1 MVQLRSEPLAS
12 VGRSRPRIG
21 PLTKDDL
28 PAIVISRLRATGA
41 VTPDMT
47 AVALDMGDGVE
58 RAVRLAHRRFPNGGG
73 WSFFVCP
80 QCGGRTRTLRLTE
93 DGRLACRN
101 CDGLL
106 YRCQHADKATRIA
119 HLRALL
125 YGGPARHKPRW
136 ITIDRRRSLEAAL
149 RRLLI
154 REREERLAR
163 VAAARKKLARNDP
176 ATAPKFLKRL

>member
-1 MVQLRSEPLAS
+1 MQLRSESVAS
-12 VGRSRPRIG
+12 LGRYGPRIR
-21 PLTKDDL
+21 PLSKDDL
-28 PAIVISRLRATGA
+28 PAIGISRLRATGV

-47 AVALDMGDGVE
+47 AMAVDMGDGVK
-58 RAVRLAHRRFPNGGG
+58 RTVGLAHNKFPNGGG

-80 QCGGRTRTLRLTE
+80 ECARRTRTLRLTE
-93 DGRLACRN
+93 DARLVCRR

-106 YRCQHADKATRIA
+106 YRCQHHDKSTRIA

-136 ITIDRRRSLEAAL
+136 INVDRRKRLEASL

-154 REREERLAR
+154 REREERLER
-163 VAAARKKLARNDP
+163 MKP
-176 ATAPKFLKRL
+176 